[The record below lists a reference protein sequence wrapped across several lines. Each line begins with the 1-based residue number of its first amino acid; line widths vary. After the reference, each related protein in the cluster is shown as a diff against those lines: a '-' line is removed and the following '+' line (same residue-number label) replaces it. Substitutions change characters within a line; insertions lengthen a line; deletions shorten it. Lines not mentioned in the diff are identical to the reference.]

1 MIIEPEITGFNKK
14 SGETLPIITIIGFP
28 PAGGWV
34 TFKNIIKPTPNP
46 TANGNIK
53 YNGRGTKYKNIIPTT
68 AVRRWPKKTFL
79 GCANGLS
86 GYPYNKTIDDPKE
99 AIKNIPKSVL

>member
-1 MIIEPEITGFNKK
+1 M
-14 SGETLPIITIIGFP
+14 ITIIGFP

-34 TFKNIIKPTPNP
+34 TLKNIINPTPNP
-46 TANGNIK
+46 TANGKIIYK
-53 YNGRGTKYKNIIPTT
+53 GKGTRYKKKIPTT

-86 GYPYNKTIDDPKE
+86 GYPNSNTIDDPKE
-99 AIKNIPKSVL
+99 AIKNTPSSVL